1 MMKSVLALLILVFG
15 FQLQAN
21 SDVEIVVPSTVE
33 ISPRTEITMYDVI
46 EAKNL
51 NEDVVSE
58 LQNIVIGGD
67 KLSSLNKGELAKLLR
82 PIKARYV
89 LPTELKLIRSRGA
102 VSRMEVE
109 RKIKNKIYGECSTC
123 DVQIIISNVPQNIE
137 SDWVLDLNIDL
148 TKKTVMVPVYS
159 AKNSSAKAW
168 IVVEVKRYQKVPILN
183 QSVKYGEVITPEMLT
198 VEKRELLNVRDTYLS
213 AASLDG
219 MQAVRFLN
227 AGQMVQFSDVK
238 REQILKKGQMVKAIV
253 GSPSF
258 EVAISAEAQEAGSV
272 GEVVKVK
279 NLDSQKVF
287 AAKIVERGVVR
298 IE

>member
-1 MMKSVLALLILVFG
+1 MMKTVLTLLTLMFCL
-15 FQLQAN
+15 QLRAN
-21 SDVEIVVPSTVE
+21 ADVEIVVPSTVE
-33 ISPRTEITMYDVI
+33 VSPRAEITMYDVI

-51 NEDVVSE
+51 NDDTVSE

-67 KLSSLNKGELAKLLR
+67 KLSSLSKGELAKLFR
-82 PIKARYV
+82 HVKARYV
-89 LPTELKLIRSRGA
+89 LPNELKLIRSHGT

-109 RKIKNKIYGECSTC
+109 RKIKNKIYSECNGC
-123 DVQIIISNVPQNIE
+123 DVQIIVSNVPQNIE
-137 SDWVLDLNIDL
+137 SDWVLDLNIDM

-159 AKNSSAKAW
+159 VKNSSSKAW
-168 IVVEVKRYQKVPILN
+168 IVVEVKRYQKV
-183 QSVKYGEVITPEMLT
+183 KYGEVITPEMLT
-198 VEKRELLNVRDTYLS
+198 IEKRELLNVRDTYVS

-227 AGQMVQFSDVK
+227 AGQVIQFSDVK

-258 EVAISAEAQEAGSV
+258 EVAISAEVQEAGSV
-272 GEVVKVK
+272 GDVVKVK